1 MEKYILNED
10 IKTFYI
16 TAKSFPDGIADA
28 YDRLNQIVSQN
39 SKRTFIGFSCPDING
54 VIVYNAAVIED
65 YEGEGEQRG
74 YPTFTIRKG
83 EYVSETITQWKEKQA
98 TIEHTFRKL
107 VRHPN
112 AECPCVEMYSG
123 DDMVCLVKVGELG

>member
-1 MEKYILNED
+1 MEKYILKED

-16 TAKSFPDGIADA
+16 TAKSFPEGIADA
-28 YDRLNQIVSQN
+28 YDRLYQIVPQN
-39 SKRTFIGFSCPDING
+39 AKRTFIGFSCPDVNG

-65 YEGEGEQRG
+65 YAGEGEQ
-74 YPTFTIRKG
+74 YNCPTFTIRKG
-83 EYVSETITQWKEKQA
+83 EYVSETIVQWKEKQA

-112 AECPCVEMYSG
+112 AVCPCVEMYSG
-123 DDMVCLVKVGELG
+123 DDMVCLVKVGEVD